1 MIKKISSFLR
11 KLDLFGVYSEEIT
24 MAHDT
29 YVVKKCGYFF

>member
-24 MAHDT
+24 MAH
-29 YVVKKCGYFF
+29 GIRMW